1 MSASSV
7 KPSHTQEKEE
17 EEEAGEGEEGEE
29 EDIVEDFHF
38 SSDSDSS

>member
-1 MSASSV
+1 MTSSSV

-17 EEEAGEGEEGEE
+17 KEEEEKEEE

>member
-1 MSASSV
+1 MLASSV

-17 EEEAGEGEEGEE
+17 EEEEEEEE

>member
-17 EEEAGEGEEGEE
+17 EEEEEEEEGGEE

>member
-1 MSASSV
+1 MTSSSV

-17 EEEAGEGEEGEE
+17 KEEEEEEEE